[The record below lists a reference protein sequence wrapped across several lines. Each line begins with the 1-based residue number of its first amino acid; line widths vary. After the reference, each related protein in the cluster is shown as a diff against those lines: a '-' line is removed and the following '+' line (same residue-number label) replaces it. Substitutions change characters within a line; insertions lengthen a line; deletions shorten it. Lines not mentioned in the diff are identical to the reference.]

1 MSGISMLDKS
11 ISQSKVKLVCMKEE
25 LDLKFTKVIQ
35 KEE

>member
-11 ISQSKVKLVCMKEE
+11 ISQSKVKLVCMKED
-25 LDLKFTKVIQ
+25 LDLKFTKVVK